1 MAIAALE
8 VRELP
13 PRVRLVHPQSAVRVV
28 HEQEPVGDD
37 ATGGRSRLLV
47 RFDDPAKP
55 SFRPQ
60 WATDGRRFYFTIN
73 DRQSDIY
80 VAELHGLR

>member
-1 MAIAALE
+1 
-8 VRELP
+8 
-13 PRVRLVHPQSAVRVV
+13 
-28 HEQEPVGDD
+28 
-37 ATGGRSRLLV
+37 V

-55 SFRPQ
+55 SYFNNGG
-60 WATDGRRFYFTIN
+60 TDDQRFYFIIN